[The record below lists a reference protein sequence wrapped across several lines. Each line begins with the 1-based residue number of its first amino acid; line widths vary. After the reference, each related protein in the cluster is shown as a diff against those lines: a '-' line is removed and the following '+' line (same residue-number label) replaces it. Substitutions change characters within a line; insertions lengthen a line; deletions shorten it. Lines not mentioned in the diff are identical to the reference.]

1 MKASELRNKSTD
13 ELSAELLESLKEQ
26 FVFRMQR
33 STGQLSRPSEMRKVR
48 LKIARIKTIM
58 NEMQSTASAKGAGK

>member
-1 MKASELRNKSTD
+1 MKASELRQKNTD

-33 STGQLSRPSEMRKVR
+33 ATGQLTRPSEMKKVR
-48 LKIARIKTIM
+48 RKIARIKTII
-58 NEMQSTASAKGAGK
+58 NEMQSTGSGE

>member
-1 MKASELRNKSTD
+1 MKVSELRNKSET
-13 ELSAELLESLKEQ
+13 ELSTELLESLKEQ

-58 NEMQSTASAKGAGK
+58 NEMKSTASAKS

>member
-1 MKASELRNKSTD
+1 MKASELRQKSTD

-33 STGQLSRPSEMRKVR
+33 ATGQLTRPSEMKKVR
-48 LKIARIKTIM
+48 RKIARIKTVI
-58 NEMQSTASAKGAGK
+58 NEMQSTGSGE

>member
-1 MKASELRNKSTD
+1 MKASELRNKSEA

-58 NEMQSTASAKGAGK
+58 NEMKSTASAKS

>member
-1 MKASELRNKSTD
+1 MKASELRNKSTE

-58 NEMQSTASAKGAGK
+58 NEMQSSSAKSAGK